1 MNDPDVF
8 YCRWGELE
16 SGQTTIA
23 FTPVHQHET
32 DDLTGHVK
40 NPRSAHERGP
50 VEVCFAYPDVDAAF
64 KVISF
69 HLFVFFLLV
78 FGMCAGKDNLK
89 NPFLFYSPLHLL
101 LVDVF
106 GIAIKLFRII
116 LLFYS

>member
-1 MNDPDVF
+1 MF

-69 HLFVFFLLV
+69 HLFVSFTC
-78 FGMCAGKDNLK
+78 FGMYKGKEILVNR
-89 NPFLFYSPLHLL
+89 FLFYSLLPLL
-101 LVDVF
+101 LVEVC
-106 GIAIKLFRII
+106 GIAIKFFRII
-116 LLFYS
+116 LLFHS